1 MAIDDVF
8 VLWNTEENYRNRF
21 QVKFDELTPRSL
33 ILRVFKENLIREN
46 VDEDA
51 NRRKNKQR
59 RVNERQSNVKIRQTS
74 RTNEK
79 TSM

>member
-8 VLWNTEENYRNRF
+8 VLWNTEENHRNRF
-21 QVKFDELTPRSL
+21 QVKFDQLTPRSL